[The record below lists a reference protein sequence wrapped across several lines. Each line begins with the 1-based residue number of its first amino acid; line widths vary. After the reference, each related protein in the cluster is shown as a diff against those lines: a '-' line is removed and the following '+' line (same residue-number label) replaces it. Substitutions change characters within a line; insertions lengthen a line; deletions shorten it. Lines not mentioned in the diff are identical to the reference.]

1 MSKKPTNIVINQRVD
16 TFSYAAKFTADKDG
30 GYVVTFRD
38 VPEAITQGDTIEEC
52 REQAA
57 GALQAAIETYIER
70 RMPIPPPSDKK
81 RYEYVISLPMRT
93 ALKVAVYMG
102 MLELRMNN
110 VALAKRMHVNEK
122 EVRRMLDPKHPTKA
136 DTLEQALAALGK
148 KVEIRVH

>member
-1 MSKKPTNIVINQRVD
+1 M
-16 TFSYAAKFTADKDG
+16 
-30 GYVVTFRD
+30 
-38 VPEAITQGDTIEEC
+38 
-52 REQAA
+52 
-57 GALQAAIETYIER
+57 
-70 RMPIPPPSDKK
+70 
-81 RYEYVISLPMRT
+81 ISLPMRT
-93 ALKVAVYMG
+93 ALKVAVYIG